1 MRGQGENG
9 FKLEEGGLRLG
20 IRNKFF
26 TERVVVVIQEK
37 LFRAAAVEQDK
48 QHENQG
54 HLLKTKSKR
63 NSSWL

>member
-9 FKLEEGGLRLG
+9 FKLEEGGFRLD

-54 HLLKTKSKR
+54 HL
-63 NSSWL
+63 